1 MSKGFPGQIPVR
13 GESVQSEERPGTKPV
28 AECAAQWE
36 RKQGGGKSILV
47 ESVCY
52 DCTGGEN

>member
-1 MSKGFPGQIPVR
+1 VR

-36 RKQGGGKSILV
+36 RKQGQGESILV